1 MTRCLFIQIHAT
13 PKPAEPNVTQARKC
27 HCGIHQKT
35 PGPNPSSSRML
46 LGKMLFSC
54 LFFLARTQNP
64 DLVFARATV
73 RKEMKKKQ
81 LPVGC
86 ARFFFSLLKSSTSA
100 CRPKGKR
107 KNPGLLEFSRDGK
120 KERKGKQ
127 ITDRGSARFA
137 RLEDNCRW
145 CLQCVQRL
153 LDCHGCRVVIQIC
166 IRARRAF
173 LWGNHRLLAT
183 CVGRVLFAGC
193 FDIDDCLCGI
203 GARYLLGV
211 LGSVFVVRL
220 SDLLGGTADV
230 ADTPEPDG
238 LRGEDSGLEDHATA
252 SLVGCTW
259 A

>member
-1 MTRCLFIQIHAT
+1 MQRPTPRSPTL
-13 PKPAEPNVTQARKC
+13 PKPAKC
-27 HCGIHQKT
+27 HCGIHKKT
-35 PGPNPSSSRML
+35 PGPTPSSNRML
-46 LGKMLFSC
+46 LAKMLFPC

-73 RKEMKKKQ
+73 KKGNEEKRKKP
-81 LPVGC
+81 LSLVGC
-86 ARFFFSLLKSSTSA
+86 AHFFLSLLKSLTSA
-100 CRPKGKR
+100 RGPKGKR
-107 KNPGLLEFSRDGK
+107 KTPGLLEFSRNGK
-120 KERKGKQ
+120 KEKQRKGRQ

-153 LDCHGCRVVIQIC
+153 LDCHGCRVVIQIR

-183 CVGRVLFAGC
+183 CVGRVLFVGC
-193 FDIDDCLCGI
+193 FDIDDCLCRV

-211 LGSVFVVRL
+211 LGSVFVVCL

-230 ADTPEPDG
+230 ADAPEPNG
-238 LRGEDSGLEDHATA
+238 LRGEDSGLKDHAAA